1 MKNTQRVFWKGR
13 ARKKKSLA
21 AWLLILLVFTFLGV
35 LIIGPIVSL
44 VIGAFQ
50 TGLMPVLRS
59 ITSAAFLRAL
69 NLTVR
74 ISILVVVIQLLL
86 GTMIAWMLVRHKFP
100 GKSIL
105 NGLVD
110 VPFAV
115 SGVVVGYMLLLL
127 FGRTSMLFP
136 VLDRMELRI
145 AFAPPGIFLATLF
158 VCFPFMIREMVPV
171 IENLDRQQEFAAAT
185 LGASGWTSFWRV
197 IFPQLKSGLIYGVTL
212 TLART
217 LGEFG
222 AVLVVGGGIQGRT
235 ETATVFIF
243 RLMEERRF
251 IEAYSAALL
260 LGIFS
265 VVIVLISDWLK
276 HSLEKKKMTV
286 RPDQPK

>member
-1 MKNTQRVFWKGR
+1 MKKTQSVFR
-13 ARKKKSLA
+13 EKKSLA
-21 AWLLILLVFTFLGV
+21 AWLLIILVFTFLGV
-35 LIIGPIVSL
+35 LILGPIVSL
-44 VIGAFQ
+44 VMGAFQ
-50 TGLMPVLRS
+50 TGPMPVLQS
-59 ITSAAFLRAL
+59 ITSASFLRSL

-74 ISILVVVIQLLL
+74 ISILVVVIQLVL

-136 VLDRMELRI
+136 LLDRMGLRI

-185 LGASGWTSFWRV
+185 LGASGWTSFWRI

-217 LGEFG
+217 FGEFG

-243 RLMEERRF
+243 RSMEERRF

-260 LGIFS
+260 LGVFS
-265 VVIVLISDWLK
+265 VLIVFIADWLRRD
-276 HSLEKKKMTV
+276 HEKKKLIV
-286 RPDQPK
+286 SLDNG